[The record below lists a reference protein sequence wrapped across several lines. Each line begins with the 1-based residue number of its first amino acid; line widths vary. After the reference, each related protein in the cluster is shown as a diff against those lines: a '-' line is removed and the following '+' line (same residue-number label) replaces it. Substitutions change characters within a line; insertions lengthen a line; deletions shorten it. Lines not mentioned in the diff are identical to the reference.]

1 MGGGFPAGSIVHI
14 FKTFNVRNISII
26 ERKKQGIKGGEKTHW
41 GGSGQNGLS
50 PSKNYHFPYN

>member
-26 ERKKQGIKGGEKTHW
+26 ERKKQGIKGGKNTL

>member
-26 ERKKQGIKGGEKTHW
+26 ERKKQGIKGG
-41 GGSGQNGLS
+41 GSGQNGLS